1 MLGDLHLIA
10 QVFWGIIL
18 LTYGPGCAY
27 ILRQA
32 RQSCQAKR
40 REPIMASVIGSV
52 SIDDT
57 KDVQDSWIEEAP
69 IEYIME
75 LMFENDGYSYVT
87 ITVEDVEIELESSEF
102 EFDGGSITGS
112 IDIEIMMSDLQQA
125 LRDKVQEMRDEIS
138 GLLHQVSFEQTK
150 SKITE
155 GLAS

>member
-1 MLGDLHLIA
+1 
-10 QVFWGIIL
+10 
-18 LTYGPGCAY
+18 
-27 ILRQA
+27 
-32 RQSCQAKR
+32 
-40 REPIMASVIGSV
+40 MASVIGSV

-57 KDVQDSWIEEAP
+57 QDIQDSWIEEAH

-75 LMFENDGYSYVT
+75 LMFENDDYSYVT

-102 EFDGGSITGS
+102 EFDGDSITGS

>member
-1 MLGDLHLIA
+1 
-10 QVFWGIIL
+10 
-18 LTYGPGCAY
+18 
-27 ILRQA
+27 
-32 RQSCQAKR
+32 
-40 REPIMASVIGSV
+40 MASVIGSV

-57 KDVQDSWIEEAP
+57 QDVQDSLIEDAS

-75 LMFENDGYSYVT
+75 LVFEHEGYSYVT
-87 ITVEDVEIELESSEF
+87 ISMDDVEIELEAENF
-102 EFDGGSITGS
+102 EFIDGGTVTGS
-112 IDIEIMMSDLQQA
+112 IEIEVPMCDLHQA